1 MNKVSRAGTV
11 EQFAATNPVLLQC
24 CTSIKFRAAVQFAD
38 ALYLKE
44 KAMNKQLTVLISA
57 LLFVGLLPAL
67 TSVKAEEASV
77 VEKIV
82 GVQHDL
88 FDGPR
93 QGLRSNHTKGIV
105 VTGEF
110 TPAATAAEISQAAHL
125 QDKTSPVVVR
135 FSNATGFPDIAD
147 NNPKALV
154 KGMAIRIDLGDE
166 EYTDMVLSSV
176 PLFPVATPEKFLE
189 MLTAVRDSAS
199 TDVSPKPIET
209 FLEQHPAAKA
219 FVSYPKP
226 YPQSFATL
234 AYHGVNAF
242 KFTNAA
248 GESVYGRYIVKPVA
262 GVQTLDKA
270 AGEAQDANYLMT
282 ELPARLANNAVEF
295 SLAVQIADKTDEV
308 NDATVVWPEN
318 RPVVELGTLR
328 LTAMHENA
336 AAFEK
341 ATMFNPL
348 ALPEGIAPSD
358 DPILLA
364 RPGAYAV
371 SFQHR
376 LD

>member
-1 MNKVSRAGTV
+1 MNK
-11 EQFAATNPVLLQC
+11 
-24 CTSIKFRAAVQFAD
+24 K
-38 ALYLKE
+38 
-44 KAMNKQLTVLISA
+44 LTVVVSA
-57 LLFVGLLPAL
+57 LLFAGLLPATL
-67 TSVKAEEASV
+67 SVKADDATV

-82 GVQHDL
+82 DVQHDL

-110 TPAATAAEISQAAHL
+110 IPAAEAAQISTAAHL
-125 QDKTSPVVVR
+125 QDKISPAVVR

-199 TDVSPKPIET
+199 IDASPKPIET
-209 FLEQHPAAKA
+209 FLSEHPAAKA

-234 AYHGVNAF
+234 SYHGVNAF
-242 KFTNAA
+242 KFTNAD
-248 GESVYGRYIVKPVA
+248 GESVYGRYIVKPLA
-262 GVQTLDKA
+262 GIKTLDKA

-282 ELPARLANNAVEF
+282 EMPARLASNAVEF
-295 SLAVQIADKTDEV
+295 SLAVQIADDTDEV
-308 NDATVVWPEN
+308 NDATVIWPDN
-318 RPVVELGTLR
+318 RPVIELGTLR
-328 LTAMHENA
+328 LTAMHDNA

-348 ALPEGIAPSD
+348 ALPEGIAPSE